1 MVLITLFAMKTWRRD
16 VEVLSGS
23 IPGPV
28 AMHSAVFNYSLR
40 QEILLRMNKLVKGF
54 LARIRQKQRN

>member
-1 MVLITLFAMKTWRRD
+1 MDMITLFAMKMWRRD

-23 IPGPV
+23 FPGPV

-40 QEILLRMNKLVKGF
+40 QDILLRMNKLVEGF
-54 LARIRQKQRN
+54 LARIRQ